1 MGVVETLLWLL
12 YSAGAIFIFFIS
24 LLYLRE
30 LIGSIFY
37 EDKDVIK
44 TIREIVKPGSAREV
58 FNNIAFGRCSQ
69 THDRVKRGL
78 YVLVDQKTGEV
89 KIKKCSRPEDG
100 LIASATR
107 DA

>member
-1 MGVVETLLWLL
+1 MIIVETLLWLL
-12 YSAGAIFIFFIS
+12 YFAGGLFMFFIF

-44 TIREIVKPGSAREV
+44 MIREIVKPGSAREV

-69 THDRVKRGL
+69 THDRVKHGL

-89 KIKKCSRPEDG
+89 EIKKCSRPEDG

-107 DA
+107 DS